1 MNREAYRLAN
11 QIKTDFLA
19 DGDCLMEGLKK
30 KEMGRYKAAILTEIK
45 KEKRT
50 VRRCYTKRMVA
61 ACAEIGRASCR
72 ERVSS

>member
-30 KEMGRYKAAILTEIK
+30 IEMGRYKAAIFTDIFK
-45 KEKRT
+45 VKRT
-50 VRRCYTKRMVA
+50 VRRRYT
-61 ACAEIGRASCR
+61 
-72 ERVSS
+72 